1 MISIGNGAPQG
12 ARGMPGQMQKRPGSS
27 SSVNCASYSSRSF
40 CAPSVNG
47 GAGDGRVPDG
57 YQIPEK
63 SGCGVWATLGSEKR
77 SAAAS
82 PAPHVKARD
91 GRPIGIRLTPFLL
104 IQVRGERVIRLAAPG
119 PPSG

>member
-1 MISIGNGAPQG
+1 S
-12 ARGMPGQMQKRPGSS
+12 
-27 SSVNCASYSSRSF
+27 
-40 CAPSVNG
+40 G

-77 SAAAS
+77 YAAAS

-91 GRPIGIRLTPFLL
+91 GRPIGIRLTPFVL

-119 PPSG
+119 PPSGSRPDRGLRRGRAAPRCTRPFSSGSRFEANGDARPG